1 MKKFNC
7 LCCGDCCSGNMSI
20 KLNIY
25 DLYKMGKHLKL
36 NSTKELFDKK
46 ILCFKTGQ
54 NSIFIPEIVFKT
66 SPYKFCPFLIND
78 LNEDMVLKGYCS
90 LHPFI
95 KPLVCILAPISK
107 LYKTVDKSINYSSTI
122 PTENCSGEFYGNDV
136 PIEDLLKPVK
146 DEIIYENQFYDIL
159 DSIMINEIE
168 NYREDLYYFNLEDS
182 FIKTFNNLRK
192 TYNTIGKS
200 L

>member
-7 LCCGDCCSGNMSI
+7 LCCGDCCSGDMSI

-25 DLYKMGKHLKL
+25 DLFKMGKHLKL

-46 ILCFKTGQ
+46 ILTFKTGQ
-54 NSIFIPEIVFKT
+54 NGIIIPEIVFKT

-78 LNEDMVLKGYCS
+78 LNDVMELKGYCS

-107 LYKTVDKSINYSSTI
+107 TFETDGRRSEYSFTK
-122 PTENCSGEFYGNDV
+122 PTENCPGELVGDDL
-136 PIEDLLKPVK
+136 PIDELLEPVK
-146 DEIIYENQFYDIL
+146 DEIFFENQFYTIL
-159 DSIMINEIE
+159 DIIMVKNIE
-168 NYREDLYYFNLEDS
+168 NYKERLYYFNLEDS
-182 FIKTFNNLRK
+182 FI
-192 TYNTIGKS
+192 NTIDNIRNYYEE
-200 L
+200 LLNPL